1 MVLRN
6 EIEVDGVGEVGA
18 ETVGSPKLILIRKS
32 DSFKV
37 ISFGFPGSTAQIPGV
52 DWEG

>member
-32 DSFKV
+32 DS
-37 ISFGFPGSTAQIPGV
+37 STALLKQDGS
-52 DWEG
+52 EGSWL